1 MPLFLS
7 KTLRKLN
14 MAQFHIVPPKVFQ
27 LHMLFVFLAL
37 LWDLAY
43 ADPPFY
49 NCSNTGNYTVTSPFQ
64 NNLNNILLSLSSNA
78 SISKFYNTST
88 GNDTDRVYGLYMC
101 LDYVTNESCHD
112 CITTASQ
119 DISKLCPSTTEAVVW
134 EEICQLRYSK
144 KSFFGILDVTGN
156 IPLDNQKNNSQP
168 ELFKSIVNVTLNT
181 LAYQAAFNL
190 SANMYATGE
199 AAFQDKTI
207 YALVQC
213 TRDLSAIDCNLCL
226 QSATADILRVYYY
239 SVGARLLSRS
249 CYLRYEL
256 YSFYEGTSNSSGS
269 SQIGGGQM
277 KLWMIVVVTVVSA
290 CLVIVLLGS
299 YVYCRMM
306 NKMGKKK
313 ILEHGIIQNIG
324 SSSNL
329 DIHHL
334 HFQGRY
340 ESKSQEF
347 PYFNLASLQAATN
360 NFGDSNKLG
369 QGGFG
374 PVYKGILSDGKVVAI
389 KRLSCYSEQGS
400 EEFTNEVLLI
410 MKLQHKNLVRL
421 LGFCIDGEEKLLVYE
436 FMPNSSL
443 DVILFDPRN
452 RAKLNWSRRLN
463 IIAGIARGI
472 LYLHEDSRLRI
483 IHRDLKASN
492 VLLDYEMNPKIS
504 DFGMA
509 RIFAGNEGTTNTT
522 TIVGTYGY
530 MAPEYAMEGIYSIKS
545 DVFSFGV
552 LLLEIISGK
561 GNAGFHQSKRASSLL
576 AYAWKLW
583 NEGKA
588 LELMDP
594 LLIDSFNRDEFLRYV
609 HIGLLCVQEDASD
622 RPTMSAV
629 VVMLKSETV
638 SLSPPERPA
647 FSMGRFTDN
656 NETDPNCLSVSGL
669 SISSIRPR

>member
-1 MPLFLS
+1 MVH
-7 KTLRKLN
+7 
-14 MAQFHIVPPKVFQ
+14 FHIVPKVFQ
-27 LHMLFVFLAL
+27 LHMLFVFLSL
-37 LWDLAY
+37 VWDLAY
-43 ADPPFY
+43 ADPPY
-49 NCSNTGNYTVTSPFQ
+49 HNCSNTGNYTVTSPFQ
-64 NNLNNILLSLSSNA
+64 NNLNNILHSLSSNA

-101 LDYVTNESCHD
+101 LDYATNEICHD
-112 CITTASQ
+112 CITTASH
-119 DISKLCPSTTEAVVW
+119 DMLKLCPSTTEAAVW
-134 EEICQLRYSK
+134 EETCQLRYSK

-156 IPLDNQKNNSQP
+156 IPLDNKMNNSQP
-168 ELFKSIVNVTLNT
+168 EEFKSIVNVTLNT
-181 LAYQAAFNL
+181 LAYQAAFNR

-213 TRDLSAIDCNLCL
+213 TRDLSANDCNLCL

-256 YSFYEGTSNSSGS
+256 YSFYGGTSNSPGS
-269 SQIGGGQM
+269 SQMG
-277 KLWMIVVVTVVSA
+277 
-290 CLVIVLLGS
+290 
-299 YVYCRMM
+299 
-306 NKMGKKK
+306 GKKK

-329 DIHHL
+329 DFHHQD
-334 HFQGRY
+334 FQGRY

-374 PVYKGILSDGKVVAI
+374 PVYKGLLSDGKEVAI

-443 DVILFDPRN
+443 DVFLFDPRN
-452 RAKLNWSRRLN
+452 RAQLNCSRRLN
-463 IIAGIARGI
+463 IITGIARGI

-509 RIFAGNEGTTNTT
+509 RIFAGNEGATNTS

-530 MAPEYAMEGIYSIKS
+530 MAPEYAMGGIYSIKS

-561 GNAGFHQSKRASSLL
+561 RNAGFHQSKRASSLL

-594 LLIDSFNRDEFLRYV
+594 LLIDSFNRDEFLRCV
-609 HIGLLCVQEDASD
+609 QIGLLCVQEDASD

-647 FSMGRFTDN
+647 FSMGRFIDI
-656 NETDPNCLSVSGL
+656 NETDPDCLSVSGL
-669 SISSIRPR
+669 SISNIRPR

>member
-1 MPLFLS
+1 
-7 KTLRKLN
+7 

>member
-1 MPLFLS
+1 
-7 KTLRKLN
+7 
-14 MAQFHIVPPKVFQ
+14 
-27 LHMLFVFLAL
+27 MLFVFLAL

-43 ADPPFY
+43 ADPPYF
-49 NCSNTGNYTVTSPFQ
+49 NCPNTGNYPVTSPFQ
-64 NNLNNILLSLSSNA
+64 NNLYNILHSLSSNA
-78 SISKFYNTST
+78 SISKFYSNST

-101 LDYVTNESCHD
+101 LDYVTNENCHD
-112 CITTASQ
+112 CITTASH
-119 DISKLCPSTTEAVVW
+119 DILKLCPSATEAVVW
-134 EEICQLRYSK
+134 EETCQLRYSK

-156 IPLDNQKNNSQP
+156 IPLDNKKNNSEP
-168 ELFKSIVNVTLNT
+168 ELFKSIVNVTLNA

-213 TRDLSAIDCNLCL
+213 TRDLSANDCNLCL
-226 QSATADILRVYYY
+226 QSATADILRAYYY

-249 CYLRYEL
+249 CFLRYEL
-256 YSFYEGTSNSSGS
+256 YSFNGSTPNSPGS
-269 SQIGGGQM
+269 SQVGGIQM
-277 KLWMIVVVTVVSA
+277 KLWMIVVVTAVSA
-290 CLVIVLLGS
+290 CLGIFLLGS
-299 YVYCRMM
+299 YVYYRMM
-306 NKMGKKK
+306 NKNGKKK
-313 ILEHGIIQNIG
+313 NLEHGIIQNIG
-324 SSSNL
+324 SSNNL
-329 DIHHL
+329 DFHDQ

-340 ESKSQEF
+340 ELKSREF

-374 PVYKGILSDGKVVAI
+374 PVYKGLLSDGKEVAI

-443 DVILFDPRN
+443 DVILFDPKN
-452 RAKLNWSRRLN
+452 RAQLNWSKRLN
-463 IIAGIARGI
+463 IITGIARGI

-509 RIFAGNEGTTNTT
+509 RIFAGNEGANNTT

-530 MAPEYAMEGIYSIKS
+530 MAPEYAMGGVYSIKS

-561 GNAGFHQSKRASSLL
+561 KNAGFHQSKRASSLL

-588 LELMDP
+588 SELMDP

-609 HIGLLCVQEDASD
+609 QIGLLCVQEDASD

-656 NETDPNCLSVSGL
+656 NETDPDCLSVSGL
-669 SISSIRPR
+669 SISNIRPR

>member
-1 MPLFLS
+1 MV
-7 KTLRKLN
+7 
-14 MAQFHIVPPKVFQ
+14 QFHIVPKVFQ

-43 ADPPFY
+43 ADPPY
-49 NCSNTGNYTVTSPFQ
+49 PNCSNTGNYTVTSSFQ
-64 NNLNNILLSLSSNA
+64 TNLNNILLSLSSNA

-168 ELFKSIVNVTLNT
+168 EVFKSIVNVTLNT

-249 CYLRYEL
+249 CFLRYEL
-256 YSFYEGTSNSSGS
+256 YSFYEGTSNSPGS
-269 SQIGGGQM
+269 SQMGGGQM

-463 IIAGIARGI
+463 IITGIARGI

-509 RIFAGNEGTTNTT
+509 RIFAGNEGATNTT

-530 MAPEYAMEGIYSIKS
+530 MAPEYAMGGIYSIKS

>member
-1 MPLFLS
+1 MV
-7 KTLRKLN
+7 
-14 MAQFHIVPPKVFQ
+14 QFHIVPKVFQ

-43 ADPPFY
+43 ADPPY
-49 NCSNTGNYTVTSPFQ
+49 KNCSDTGNYAVTSPFQ
-64 NNLNNILLSLSSNA
+64 NNLNNILHSLSSNA

-112 CITTASQ
+112 CITTASH
-119 DISKLCPSTTEAVVW
+119 DMLKLCPSTTEAVVW

-156 IPLDNQKNNSQP
+156 IPLDNKKNNSQP
-168 ELFKSIVNVTLNT
+168 ELFKSIVNVTLNA
-181 LAYQAAFNL
+181 LAYRAAFKL

-213 TRDLSAIDCNLCL
+213 TRDLSAKDCNLCL

-249 CYLRYEL
+249 CFLRYEF
-256 YSFYEGTSNSSGS
+256 YSFYGGTPNSPGS
-269 SQIGGGQM
+269 SQVGGIQM
-277 KLWMIVVVTVVSA
+277 KLWMIVVVTAVSA

-299 YVYCRMM
+299 YVYHRMM
-306 NKMGKKK
+306 NKNGKKK

-329 DIHHL
+329 HFHHQ

-340 ESKSQEF
+340 KSKSQEF

-374 PVYKGILSDGKVVAI
+374 PVYKGILSDGKEVAI
-389 KRLSCYSEQGS
+389 KRLSCYSEQ
-400 EEFTNEVLLI
+400 
-410 MKLQHKNLVRL
+410 
-421 LGFCIDGEEKLLVYE
+421 
-436 FMPNSSL
+436 
-443 DVILFDPRN
+443 DPRN
-452 RAKLNWSRRLN
+452 HAQLNWSRRLN
-463 IIAGIARGI
+463 IITGIARGI

-509 RIFAGNEGTTNTT
+509 RIFAGNEGATNTT

-530 MAPEYAMEGIYSIKS
+530 MAPEYAMGGIYSIKS

-561 GNAGFHQSKRASSLL
+561 RNAGFHQSKRASSLL

-609 HIGLLCVQEDASD
+609 QIGLLCAQEDASD

-629 VVMLKSETV
+629 AVMLKSETV

-656 NETDPNCLSVSGL
+656 NETDPDCLSVSGL
-669 SISSIRPR
+669 SISNIRPR

>member
-1 MPLFLS
+1 MV
-7 KTLRKLN
+7 
-14 MAQFHIVPPKVFQ
+14 QFHIVPKVFQ

-43 ADPPFY
+43 ADPPY
-49 NCSNTGNYTVTSPFQ
+49 KNCSDTGNYAVTSPFQ
-64 NNLNNILLSLSSNA
+64 NNLNNILHSLSSNA

-112 CITTASQ
+112 CITTASH
-119 DISKLCPSTTEAVVW
+119 DMLKLCPSTTEAVVW

-156 IPLDNQKNNSQP
+156 IPLDNKKNNSQP
-168 ELFKSIVNVTLNT
+168 ELFKSIVNVTLNA
-181 LAYQAAFNL
+181 LAYRAAFKL

-213 TRDLSAIDCNLCL
+213 TRDLSAKDCNLCL

-249 CYLRYEL
+249 CFLRYEF
-256 YSFYEGTSNSSGS
+256 YSFYGGTPNSPGS
-269 SQIGGGQM
+269 SQVGGIQM
-277 KLWMIVVVTVVSA
+277 KLWMIVVVTAVSA

-299 YVYCRMM
+299 YVYHRMM
-306 NKMGKKK
+306 NKNGKKK

-329 DIHHL
+329 HFHHQ

-340 ESKSQEF
+340 KSKSQEF

-374 PVYKGILSDGKVVAI
+374 PVYKGILSDGKEVAI
-389 KRLSCYSEQGS
+389 KRLSCYSEQ
-400 EEFTNEVLLI
+400 
-410 MKLQHKNLVRL
+410 
-421 LGFCIDGEEKLLVYE
+421 
-436 FMPNSSL
+436 
-443 DVILFDPRN
+443 DPRN
-452 RAKLNWSRRLN
+452 HAQLNWSRRLN
-463 IIAGIARGI
+463 IITGIARGI

-509 RIFAGNEGTTNTT
+509 RIFAGNEGATNTT

-530 MAPEYAMEGIYSIKS
+530 MAQEYAMGGIYSIKS

-561 GNAGFHQSKRASSLL
+561 RNAGFHQSKRASSLL

-609 HIGLLCVQEDASD
+609 QIGLLCAQEDASD

-629 VVMLKSETV
+629 AVMLKSETV

-656 NETDPNCLSVSGL
+656 NETDPDCLSVSGL
-669 SISSIRPR
+669 SISNIRPR

>member
-1 MPLFLS
+1 
-7 KTLRKLN
+7 
-14 MAQFHIVPPKVFQ
+14 
-27 LHMLFVFLAL
+27 MLFVFLAL

-43 ADPPFY
+43 ADPPYF

-64 NNLNNILLSLSSNA
+64 NNLNNILHSLSSNA

-101 LDYVTNESCHD
+101 LDYVTNENCHD

-119 DISKLCPSTTEAVVW
+119 DMLKLCPSTTEAVLW
-134 EEICQLRYSK
+134 EETCQLRYSK

-156 IPLDNQKNNSQP
+156 IPLDNKKNNSQP
-168 ELFKSIVNVTLNT
+168 ELFKSIVNVTLNA

-190 SANMYATGE
+190 SVNMYATRE

-213 TRDLSAIDCNLCL
+213 TRDLSANDCNLCL
-226 QSATADILRVYYY
+226 QSATADILRAYYY

-249 CYLRYEL
+249 CFLRYEL
-256 YSFYEGTSNSSGS
+256 YSFNGSTPNSPGS
-269 SQIGGGQM
+269 SQVGGIQM
-277 KLWMIVVVTVVSA
+277 KLWMIVVVTAVSA
-290 CLVIVLLGS
+290 CLVIVLGS
-299 YVYCRMM
+299 YVYYRMM
-306 NKMGKKK
+306 NKNGKK
-313 ILEHGIIQNIG
+313 NI
-324 SSSNL
+324 SSNL
-329 DIHHL
+329 DFHHQ

-374 PVYKGILSDGKVVAI
+374 PVYKGLLSDGKEVAI

-443 DVILFDPRN
+443 DVILFDPKN
-452 RAKLNWSRRLN
+452 RAQLNWSKRLN
-463 IIAGIARGI
+463 IITGIARGI

-509 RIFAGNEGTTNTT
+509 RIFAGNEGATNTT

-530 MAPEYAMEGIYSIKS
+530 MAPEYAMGGVYSIKS

-561 GNAGFHQSKRASSLL
+561 KNAGFHQSKRASSLL

-588 LELMDP
+588 SELMDP
-594 LLIDSFNRDEFLRYV
+594 LLIDSFNRDECLRYV
-609 HIGLLCVQEDASD
+609 QIGLLCVQEDASD

-656 NETDPNCLSVSGL
+656 NESDPDCLSVSGL
-669 SISSIRPR
+669 SISNIRPR

>member
-1 MPLFLS
+1 MV
-7 KTLRKLN
+7 
-14 MAQFHIVPPKVFQ
+14 QFHIVPEVFQ

-43 ADPPFY
+43 ADPPY
-49 NCSNTGNYTVTSPFQ
+49 KNCSDTGNYAVTSPFQ
-64 NNLNNILLSLSSNA
+64 NNLNNILHSLSSNA

-112 CITTASQ
+112 CITAASH
-119 DISKLCPSTTEAVVW
+119 DMLKLCPSTTEAVVW

-144 KSFFGILDVTGN
+144 ISFFGILDVTGN
-156 IPLDNQKNNSQP
+156 IPLDNKKNNSQP
-168 ELFKSIVNVTLNT
+168 ELFKSIVNVTLNA

-213 TRDLSAIDCNLCL
+213 TRDLSANDCNLCL

-249 CYLRYEL
+249 CFLRYEL
-256 YSFYEGTSNSSGS
+256 YSFYGGTPNSPGS
-269 SQIGGGQM
+269 SQVGGIQM
-277 KLWMIVVVTVVSA
+277 KLKMIVVVTAVSA

-299 YVYCRMM
+299 YVYHRMM
-306 NKMGKKK
+306 NKNEKKQ

-329 DIHHL
+329 HFHHQ

-374 PVYKGILSDGKVVAI
+374 PVYKGILSDGKEVAI

-421 LGFCIDGEEKLLVYE
+421 LGFCIDGEEMLLVYE
-436 FMPNSSL
+436 FMPNNSL

-452 RAKLNWSRRLN
+452 HAQLNWSRRLN
-463 IIAGIARGI
+463 IITGIARGI
-472 LYLHEDSRLRI
+472 LYLHEASRLRI

-509 RIFAGNEGTTNTT
+509 RIFAGNEDATNTT
-522 TIVGTYGY
+522 RIVGTYGY
-530 MAPEYAMEGIYSIKS
+530 MAPEYAIGGIYSIKS

-561 GNAGFHQSKRASSLL
+561 RNAGFHQSKRASSLL

-583 NEGKA
+583 NEGKT

-609 HIGLLCVQEDASD
+609 QIGLLCVQEDASD

-647 FSMGRFTDN
+647 FSMGRFADI
-656 NETDPNCLSVSGL
+656 NETDPDCVSVSGL
-669 SISSIRPR
+669 SISDIRPR